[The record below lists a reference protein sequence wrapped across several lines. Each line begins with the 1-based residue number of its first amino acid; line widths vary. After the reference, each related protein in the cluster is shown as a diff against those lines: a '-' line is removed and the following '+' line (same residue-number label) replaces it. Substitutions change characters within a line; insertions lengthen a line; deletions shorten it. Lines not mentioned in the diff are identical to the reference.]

1 MLRGRKA
8 LVFGDD
14 TRSFLA
20 ILRSL
25 GRAGMEV
32 HAAPLDLAAPA
43 LRSRYLTA
51 THALPL
57 WVGDGSGWLD
67 AVEALLRREQFDIV
81 IPCTETA
88 LLPLARHR
96 DRFAPLACLA
106 LPDDRSI
113 EILFDK
119 TATRDWA
126 AQHGVAIAGGRAL
139 RDDDTAGSLVASIGL
154 PVMLKPRASHTMASL
169 DQRGKVEMLASEE
182 ALAVQLQSI
191 RREDYLVEGFFQGVG
206 VGVSVLADRGE
217 LLAVFSHRRIR
228 ETASGGSYYRISIPA
243 DPAMQ
248 QGVAAMLGA
257 LSYTGVAMFEFRQ
270 NLESGAWILLEVN
283 ARPWGSMPLPLALG
297 IDFPAAWA
305 RLLLEGERTIFAP
318 YRLGVYGRNL
328 LPDLSDLADR
338 ARRGGS
344 AAPALI
350 ARWLAELVRLPL
362 GREHIDTLV
371 ADDLRP
377 GLAEIGDKLRSAL
390 AAVWRKLPFEATLR
404 RRTAETRLLR
414 ALAQPLGV
422 SPRIVFL
429 CAGNI
434 CRSPYAEAVLR
445 AQLVAV
451 ERRPLIS
458 SAGTLPRPGR
468 PSPDN
473 GIAEAA
479 ARGFDLTSHRSAHF
493 DRAAGEAADLIVA
506 FDEKNL
512 ATLRARHPALLER
525 SVLLGDFNGSGEIDD
540 PYGGD
545 RAVYAH
551 AYRRIDHALDALASL
566 VIRVRARQH
575 SLEQKPQ
582 TPQAQFPA

>member
-14 TRSFLA
+14 TRAFLA

-32 HAAPLDLAAPA
+32 HAAPPDLAAPA
-43 LRSRYLTA
+43 LRSRYLTK

-67 AVEALLRREQFDIV
+67 AVEALLRRERFDIV

-96 DRFAPLACLA
+96 ARFAPLTCLA

-126 AQHGVAIAGGRAL
+126 AQHGVAIAGGRRL
-139 RDDDTAGSLVASIGL
+139 RDDDTAETLSSSVGL
-154 PVMLKPRASHTMASL
+154 PIMLKPRASHTMASL
-169 DQRGKVEMLASEE
+169 DQRGKVEMLDRVEE
-182 ALAVQLQSI
+182 LAEHLQRI
-191 RREDYLVEGFFQGVG
+191 RREDYLVEGFFRGAG

-228 ETASGGSYYRISIPA
+228 ETASGGSYYRISIPP
-243 DPAMQ
+243 DPGMER
-248 QGVAAMLGA
+248 GVAAMLGA

-270 NLESGAWILLEVN
+270 NLETGAWILLEVN
-283 ARPWGSMPLPLALG
+283 ARPWGSMPLPVALG

-305 RLLLEGERTIFAP
+305 RLLLAGERTAFAP
-318 YRLGVYGRNL
+318 YRLGIYGRNL

-344 AAPALI
+344 AAPGLI
-350 ARWLAELVRLPL
+350 ANWLAELRRLPL
-362 GREHIDTLV
+362 RQEHIDTLV

-377 GLAEIGDKLRSAL
+377 GLAEIGNKLRGAL
-390 AAVWRKLPFEATLR
+390 GGLWRRLPFDRVIR
-404 RRTAETRLLR
+404 RHQAETRLMR
-414 ALAQPLGV
+414 ALAHPQSGAA
-422 SPRIVFL
+422 RIVFL

-445 AQLVAV
+445 AQLFAV
-451 ERRPLIS
+451 EQRPLVS

-468 PSPDN
+468 PTPDN
-473 GIAEAA
+473 GIAEAGE
-479 ARGFDLTSHRSAHF
+479 RGFDLTPHRSSHF
-493 DRAAGEAADLIVA
+493 DRDVAEAADLIVA

-512 ATLRARHPALLER
+512 ATMRARHPALLDR
-525 SVLLGDFNGSGEIDD
+525 TVLLGDFNGSGEIDD
-540 PYGGD
+540 PYGGSQ
-545 RAVYAH
+545 AVYAH
-551 AYRRIDHALDALASL
+551 AYRRIDRALDALAVL
-566 VIRVRARQH
+566 VISRRAQTH
-575 SLEQKPQ
+575 PQ
-582 TPQAQFPA
+582 PQALHPAQHHA